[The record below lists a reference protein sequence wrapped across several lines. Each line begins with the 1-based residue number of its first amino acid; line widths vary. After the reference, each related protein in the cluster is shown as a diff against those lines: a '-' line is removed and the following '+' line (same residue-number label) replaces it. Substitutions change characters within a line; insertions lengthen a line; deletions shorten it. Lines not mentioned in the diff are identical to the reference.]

1 MIGRPRMFTPWM
13 DACQTVTS
21 WSAPAKFLHWLVA
34 ALVLVQAGLGLAAVS
49 WPLSPTKLNL
59 FVWHKSTG
67 MLILALVVLRLL
79 WRLGHRAPALPS
91 ATPAWERAAARASHF
106 ILYGLLLAL
115 PLSGWVIASASGIPF
130 SIFWRIPLP
139 PIVAVD
145 KQVTEAAAS
154 VHFALLLAL
163 LAMLIVHIG
172 AALRHHYV
180 KRNDVLVRMLPFGKS
195 K

>member
-1 MIGRPRMFTPWM
+1 M
-13 DACQTVTS
+13 DARQTVTS
-21 WSAPAKFLHWLVA
+21 WSAPAKLLHWLVA
-34 ALVLVQAGLGLAAVS
+34 ALIVVQAGLGIAAVS
-49 WPLSPTKLNL
+49 WRLSPTKLDL

-67 MLILALVVLRLL
+67 MLILAVVVLRLL
-79 WRLGHRAPALPS
+79 WRLGHRAPPLP
-91 ATPAWERAAARASHF
+91 ADTPAWERGAARASHF
-106 ILYGLLLAL
+106 ILYVLLLAV
-115 PLSGWVIASASGIPF
+115 PLSGWLIASASGVPF

-139 PIVAVD
+139 SIAAVD
-145 KQVTEAAAS
+145 KQVADAAAS

-163 LAMLIVHIG
+163 LAVLIVHIA